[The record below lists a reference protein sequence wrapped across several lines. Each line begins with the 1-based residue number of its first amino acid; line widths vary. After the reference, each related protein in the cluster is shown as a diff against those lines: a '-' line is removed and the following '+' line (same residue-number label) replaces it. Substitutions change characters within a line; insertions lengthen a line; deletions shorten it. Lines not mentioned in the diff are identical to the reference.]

1 MARCVFQFLRS
12 SCTGTDLVVE
22 THRIIGGMVEFTFW
36 VFDSPLNAKFRIYF
50 AKCDRPR
57 TYIQIIIH
65 IMKMDIGQSKIETR
79 LNFRCWVMF
88 DNLVL
93 LICDGQAEWRICLF
107 GSKCVSSVS
116 WKCRRLFELYN
127 SIDPWLP
134 LHPIQTWYFELK
146 GNNGLSSEQKQKW
159 QAQNKS
165 DRLTAI

>member
-1 MARCVFQFLRS
+1 MIDQV
-12 SCTGTDLVVE
+12 
-22 THRIIGGMVEFTFW
+22 
-36 VFDSPLNAKFRIYF
+36 N
-50 AKCDRPR
+50 

-146 GNNGLSSEQKQKW
+146 GNNGLSSESKQKW
-159 QAQNKS
+159 QTQNKS
-165 DRLTAI
+165 DQLTAIWAFQLNWPLAGSAEILHPDLVIWAEKIKMPNSKLSQWN